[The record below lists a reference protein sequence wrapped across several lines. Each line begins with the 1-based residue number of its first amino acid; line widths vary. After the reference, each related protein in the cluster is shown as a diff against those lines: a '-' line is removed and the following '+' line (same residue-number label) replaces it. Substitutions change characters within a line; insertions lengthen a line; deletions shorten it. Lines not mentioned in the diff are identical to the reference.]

1 MCRNVHMHVKARG
14 HRSILHVFLCHY
26 ALYLTLLVITIVCG
40 GECVCMI
47 HVCGHI
53 CATSGY
59 REQKKTLLTLVLRIK
74 GRLSGLRSPL
84 SHLPEFSLSLNLE
97 LTDLARMVAWPV
109 NPKNPPV
116 STTPSPLLGLQVKH
130 CHTKLC
136 FFKI

>member
-1 MCRNVHMHVKARG
+1 
-14 HRSILHVFLCHY
+14 
-26 ALYLTLLVITIVCG
+26 
-40 GECVCMI
+40 MI

-59 REQKKTLLTLVLRIK
+59 REQKETLLTLTLVLGIK

-84 SHLPEFSLSLNLE
+84 SHHLPEFSLSLNLE

-116 STTPSPLLGLQVKH
+116 SITPFPTDRITGKAVSHQTLL
-130 CHTKLC
+130 
-136 FFKI
+136 F